1 MGRPLTWR
9 VLWYFYH
16 SILQTDWHNIHK
28 VLTTVSHGKYAVNLS
43 CRRCHCRHPQV
54 IVVLTGV
61 MCSLTSGPLPSLFSL
76 PGTFFSAHP
85 PSTCLMSVF
94 KLQVTAQ
101 MPPPQG
107 SLP

>member
-1 MGRPLTWR
+1 MGRPLTR
-9 VLWYFYH
+9 CVLWYLYH

-43 CRRCHCRHPQV
+43 CHRCHHRHPHV
-54 IVVLTGV
+54 IVLNGV
-61 MCSLTSGPLPSLFSL
+61 MCSPTSGPLPSLFPL

-101 MPPPQG
+101 MPPQG